1 MPTYS
6 ISAPDGK
13 TYRIEGPPG
22 ATDEQVR
29 AEVIRQNP
37 HLAEQP
43 EKRERTWMET
53 AGEAVT
59 NIPSSAKNMAMGFV
73 DLLRNP
79 GATISAVAP
88 LLAPL
93 GSSQNMVANARLAS
107 AMGQYAV
114 NRYGSES
121 ALKESIATDPVG
133 VAADLSLFLT
143 GGGTAAAKLPQV
155 TGRTAG
161 AVSRAGERVA
171 QVGRAIDPIQ
181 PIVAAAKAAPA
192 FPGKAL
198 ANALGFTTG
207 AGGAAVGEAARA
219 GMVGG
224 QRAEAFTGQM
234 RSSVP
239 ANAVVD
245 EARKGLDALRQQRA
259 AAYRTNM
266 AGVTADKTILD
277 FTDIDKAVNA
287 VKNRGSFKGVNFRPE
302 AAKTW
307 EKIDELISTW
317 KSQNPADFHT
327 PEGIDK
333 LKQGIGEIRDSLE
346 YGSPARNAADE
357 IYGAVRG
364 EVAQQAPDYAKAMAD
379 YENASKLIGELQ
391 HSLSLKNTAQTD
403 TTLRKLQSI
412 FRNNANTNYGQRVE
426 LGRQLE
432 AAGATDLFPMLAGQA
447 MSSALPR
454 ALSGTGSGIASL
466 GAGFLT
472 PKALALIPFTMPRV
486 IGEATY
492 ATGAAV
498 RPGYKLAQA
507 LNRYG
512 AELVRRNP
520 NLGFA
525 VDRAK
530 RAAGKVD
537 PYTARM
543 LAAQLSQ
550 IQREQEQE

>member
-22 ATDEQVR
+22 STDDEVR

-43 EKRERTWMET
+43 AKRERTWMET

-73 DLLRNP
+73 DVLRNP
-79 GATISAVAP
+79 GTTLRAVGSLAATGSPQQRQAFTA
-88 LLAPL
+88 L
-93 GSSQNMVANARLAS
+93 GK
-107 AMGQYAV
+107 YALDK
-114 NRYGSES
+114 YGSED

-133 VAADLSLFLT
+133 VVADLSGVLT
-143 GGGTAAAKLPQV
+143 GTGSAVAKLPQV
-155 TGRTAG
+155 AGRTAG
-161 AVSRAGERVA
+161 AVSRTGERVA
-171 QVGRAIDPIQ
+171 QVGRAIDPIR
-181 PIVAAAKAAPA
+181 PIVAAAKAVPA
-192 FPGKAL
+192 LPGKAL

-207 AGGAAVGEAARA
+207 TGGAAVGEAARA

-234 RSSVP
+234 RNKVP
-239 ANAVVD
+239 ENAVVD

-259 AAYRTNM
+259 ADYRANM
-266 AGVTADKTILD
+266 SGVTADKTVLN
-277 FTDIDKAVNA
+277 FADIDKAVNA

-307 EKIDELISTW
+307 GKIDELISTW
-317 KSQNPADFHT
+317 KLQNPADFHT
-327 PEGIDK
+327 PEGMDK

-364 EVAQQAPDYAKAMAD
+364 EVARQAPDYAKAMAE
-379 YENASKLIGELQ
+379 YEDASKLIGELQ
-391 HSLSLKNTAQTD
+391 YSLSLKNTAQAD

-432 AAGATDLFPMLAGQA
+432 SAGATDLFPMLAGQA

-454 ALSGTGSGIASL
+454 ALSGTGSGVAAL

-472 PKALALIPFTMPRV
+472 PKALLAAPLTMPRV
-486 IGEATY
+486 VGEAAY
-492 ATGAAV
+492 AAGAAI

-507 LNRYG
+507 LDRYG
-512 AELVRRNP
+512 TELVRRNP

>member
-22 ATDEQVR
+22 ATDDEVR

-37 HLAEQP
+37 HLAKQP
-43 EKRERTWMET
+43 SERTWMET
-53 AGEAVT
+53 AGEAFT

-73 DLLRNP
+73 DVLRNP
-79 GATISAVAP
+79 GTTLRTVGSLAATGSPQQRQAFTG
-88 LLAPL
+88 L
-93 GSSQNMVANARLAS
+93 GK
-107 AMGQYAV
+107 YALD
-114 NRYGSES
+114 RYGSEN

-133 VAADLSLFLT
+133 VAADLSSVLT
-143 GGGTAAAKLPQV
+143 GGGSAAAKLPQV

-161 AVSRAGERVA
+161 TVSRAGERVA
-171 QVGRAIDPIQ
+171 QFGRAIDPIS
-181 PIVAAAKAAPA
+181 PIVNAAKTVPVI
-192 FPGKAL
+192 PGKAL

-207 AGGAAVGEAARA
+207 TGGAAVGEAARA

-234 RSSVP
+234 RNKAPENV
-239 ANAVVD
+239 VVD
-245 EARKGLDALRQQRA
+245 EARKGLDSLRQQRA
-259 AAYRTNM
+259 DDYRANM
-266 AGVTADKTILD
+266 AGVTADRTVLD
-277 FTDIDKAVNA
+277 FADIDKAVNA
-287 VKNRGSFKGVNFRPE
+287 VKNRGAFKGVTFRTK

-307 EKIDELISTW
+307 EEIDELISSW
-317 KSQNPADFHT
+317 KQQNPADFHT
-327 PEGIDK
+327 PEGMDK

-364 EVAQQAPDYAKAMAD
+364 EVARQAPDYAKAMAE
-379 YENASKLIGELQ
+379 YEDASKLIGELQ
-391 HSLSLKNTAQTD
+391 HSLSLKNTAQAD

-412 FRNNANTNYGQRVE
+412 FRNNANTNYGQRLE
-426 LGRQLE
+426 LGRKLE
-432 AAGATDLFPMLAGQA
+432 EAGATDLFPMLAGQA
-447 MSSALPR
+447 MSSPLPR
-454 ALSGTGSGIASL
+454 ALSGTGSGVATIAASL
-466 GAGFLT
+466 LS
-472 PKALALIPFTMPRV
+472 PKALLLAPFTAPRAV
-486 IGEATY
+486 GEAAY
-492 ATGAAV
+492 AAGAAV

-512 AELVRRNP
+512 TELVRRNP

-525 VDRAK
+525 VDRAN

-537 PYTARM
+537 PYTAKM